1 MGERSEGKRGFT
13 SHRADPAS
21 QWAASSAPFDDRC
34 GSGCGVAGDNGVPGG
49 VDGDG
54 VGSPLG
60 RNNGLC
66 TGSGVDG
73 DHGVVE
79 RVAT

>member
-1 MGERSEGKRGFT
+1 MGDRSAGKRGFT

-21 QWAASSAPFDDRC
+21 QWAASPAPFDDRC
-34 GSGCGVAGDNGVPGG
+34 GSGCGVAGDNVCLA
-49 VDGDG
+49 
-54 VGSPLG
+54 GSTVTAWVPLG
-60 RNNGLC
+60 RNNSVC

-79 RVAT
+79 RLAT

>member
-1 MGERSEGKRGFT
+1 MGDPSVSKRGFT

-21 QWAASSAPFDDRC
+21 QWAASSAPFDGTIRFRL
-34 GSGCGVAGDNGVPGG
+34 GVAGDNRVPGG

-60 RNNGLC
+60 RINGLC

-79 RVAT
+79 RLAT

>member
-1 MGERSEGKRGFT
+1 MGDRSAGKRGFT

-34 GSGCGVAGDNGVPGG
+34 GSGWRCCWRQRC
-49 VDGDG
+49 
-54 VGSPLG
+54 GSPLG